1 MTIEALLECSA
12 DELEKMSDAELLNHF
27 TPFLMVTRPDLAM
40 KERAEAKTKV
50 RKSEYSDMEL
60 EAMKIAKQYGL
71 DLKL

>member
-40 KERAEAKTKV
+40 KQRAEAKTKV